1 MTAKEKA
8 RRDKRDKRDK
18 PAGLAAPL
26 AARLSDCAVRFL
38 LGAVLSGAEIQG
50 GHALFGLALVGVCRP
65 GAEGLSALLGA
76 ALGYLSF
83 RGFVGGLRYIAASM
97 MVYAVALALGEFQI
111 YRRRWFMPLV
121 SAALNG
127 LVGFVYQSAAGWD
140 CDIIIKMLYPM
151 EVLYGNP

>member
-50 GHALFGLALVGVCRP
+50 GHALFGLALKWGIFWVYIGITMEQVSKFGFGVGRFRSRAWINDVTVARYQREETP
-65 GAEGLSALLGA
+65 SRSA
-76 ALGYLSF
+76 
-83 RGFVGGLRYIAASM
+83 
-97 MVYAVALALGEFQI
+97 
-111 YRRRWFMPLV
+111 
-121 SAALNG
+121 
-127 LVGFVYQSAAGWD
+127 D
-140 CDIIIKMLYPM
+140 T
-151 EVLYGNP
+151 